1 MPASGVAG
9 SGRANRLPAHSQY
22 VPGVSANG
30 CHRCATVFRSRAP
43 WLRLRGSVRTLPDRE
58 HRASMIFPAPP
69 NRRGAIRPAAG
80 GRQPDRNSNRREAAA
95 EEVPS
100 HFAGIATLPAAQVRL
115 ISPTFLSAGAGGWL
129 DTPARLSQSSFAGRS
144 AERRRFL
151 TARAAGGIRP
161 GRLSRERLEGR
172 PARVRLRRRR
182 LQRGCASTIW
192 RAHC

>member
-9 SGRANRLPAHSQY
+9 SGRANRLSAHSQY

-69 NRRGAIRPAAG
+69 NRRGAIRPAAAS
-80 GRQPDRNSNRREAAA
+80 PT
-95 EEVPS
+95 
-100 HFAGIATLPAAQVRL
+100 GIAIAAKLPPERCRLISRGSQTLPAAQVRL
-115 ISPTFLSAGAGGWL
+115 IPPTFLSAGAGGWL